1 MFQFQYILTLTFGC
15 FPASGVLCCSILDS
29 LSCLQVSRPS
39 LQSMGLSGL
48 CNSRCQTNSDCWSRV
63 KSESYMNF
71 TFCLFCSSFQSWFD
85 IIKDSVC
92 EWIATL
98 ALHIWALLCFFC
110 FCFFSLCITDVFHFY
125 VMSSISLWLAFSTW
139 ASSTRINCKLLQTLS
154 ASGPAA
160 ISVFPVFFSY
170 GNHGLKKQNE
180 SLLFKAIYIYLS
192 RNFNIIWY
200 FKCFIRD
207 QILLQRS
214 IVFMVHIIFWSFH
227 Y

>member
-1 MFQFQYILTLTFGC
+1 MCDLILEMPCMHSRDNVGVVVPLRNKDNCCQMAVSLLVLVLSYPGAQLFQLTPAVCHSMWSIMFQFQYILTLTFGC
-15 FPASGVLCCSILDS
+15 FSASGVLCCSILDS

-125 VMSSISLWLAFSTW
+125 VMSSISAYL
-139 ASSTRINCKLLQTLS
+139 
-154 ASGPAA
+154 
-160 ISVFPVFFSY
+160 Y
-170 GNHGLKKQNE
+170 G
-180 SLLFKAIYIYLS
+180 
-192 RNFNIIWY
+192 
-200 FKCFIRD
+200 
-207 QILLQRS
+207 
-214 IVFMVHIIFWSFH
+214 
-227 Y
+227 